1 ILVRKILSCFV
12 LVYYSENFE
21 AGSVLTLLKKLR
33 FVFLAAALSCLSSV
47 AFAAPKVILDTDMAY
62 LNDDAL
68 AMFVLTQADN
78 AGMLDLIGVTT
89 VGGNVFVPEATT
101 ATLRQLELIG
111 RHDIPVYQ
119 GTDEPLAGFRNMR
132 EEARLYGMPIFC
144 GAYWDFSHDDF
155 TDLSKRSRHYLK
167 LNTEPPYG
175 YPETRAKELPAWD
188 FIIESVK
195 ENPGEVTIMAVGA
208 ATNIATALRKY
219 PALAEEAAGIIY
231 MGGDIDVP
239 GNATAAAEVNWF
251 YDPDAIKLCL
261 SANWKKQ
268 IIVPDDLSRQIRL
281 TQAFYDRLAKNNN
294 NSITK
299 LILSGS
305 KTFTIDEAQYVWDV
319 LVPVIFLKPEI
330 ITDLQ
335 ERYITVDE
343 RPGLNSGRAVSWS
356 QQSNNDIKTGKGFPE
371 GVRKADIVM
380 GIDAPAFW
388 DFYIHMLTFKSM
400 VY

>member
-1 ILVRKILSCFV
+1 MLRKYLSVAILVILC
-12 LVYYSENFE
+12 LYSE
-21 AGSVLTLLKKLR
+21 A
-33 FVFLAAALSCLSSV
+33 LAT
-47 AFAAPKVILDTDMAY
+47 PKVILDTDMAY

-68 AMFVLTQADN
+68 AMFVLSQADK
-78 AGMLDLIGVTT
+78 AGILSLLGVTT

-101 ATLRQLELIG
+101 SALRQLELIG
-111 RHDIPVYQ
+111 RPDIPVYQ
-119 GTDEPLAGFRNMR
+119 GTDEPLGGFRNMR

-144 GAYWDFSHDDF
+144 GAYWDFSRDDF
-155 TDLSKRSRHYLK
+155 ADLSKRPTDYLK
-167 LNTEPPYG
+167 LNNMPPYG

-195 ENPGEVTIMAVGA
+195 ANPGEITLMSIGA
-208 ATNIATALRKY
+208 ATNIAIALRKY
-219 PALAEEAAGIIY
+219 PALAENAAGIIY

-239 GNATAAAEVNWF
+239 GNATAAAEMNWF

-261 SANWKKQ
+261 SSNWKRQ
-268 IIVPDDLSRQIRL
+268 LIIPDDLSRNIRL
-281 TQAFYDRLAKNNN
+281 THAFYDRLAENNTN
-294 NSITK
+294 EITK

-305 KTFTIDEAQYVWDV
+305 KTFTLDEAQYVWDV

-356 QQSNNDIKTGKGFPE
+356 QQSNNDMKTGRGFPE
-371 GVRKADIVM
+371 GVKKAYIVM

-388 DFYIHMLTFKSM
+388 DFYIEMLAMK
-400 VY
+400 

>member
-1 ILVRKILSCFV
+1 M
-12 LVYYSENFE
+12 
-21 AGSVLTLLKKLR
+21 LKKLR
-33 FVFLAAALSCLSSV
+33 LGLLLVAVLCVSSE
-47 AFAAPKVILDTDMAY
+47 AIAAPKVILDTDMAY

-68 AMFVLTQADN
+68 AMFVLAQADK
-78 AGMLDLIGVTT
+78 AGMLDLLGVTT

-101 ATLRQLELIG
+101 SALRQLELIG
-111 RHDIPVYQ
+111 RLDIPVYQ

-132 EEARLYGMPIFC
+132 EESRLYGMPIFC
-144 GAYWDFSHDDF
+144 GAYWDFSRNDF
-155 TDLSKRSRHYLK
+155 ADLSKRPTHYLK
-167 LNTEPPYG
+167 LNSEPIYG

-195 ENPGEVTIMAVGA
+195 SNPGEVTIMSIGA

-219 PALAEEAAGIIY
+219 PVLAENAAGIIY

-268 IIVPDDLSRQIRL
+268 IIVPDDLSRHIRL

-305 KTFTIDEAQYVWDV
+305 NTFTIDEAQYVWDAV
-319 LVPVIFLKPEI
+319 VPVIFLKPEI

-356 QQSNNDIKTGKGFPE
+356 QQSNNDMKTGRGFPE
-371 GVRKADIVM
+371 GVKKADIVM

-388 DFYIHMLTFKSM
+388 DFYIHMLSIKSM